1 MILPQPNTTAQ
12 PLNQV
17 TQDFQL
23 QGGKVKTDDSALAV
37 VIQSTERAEKFIMA
51 RLWLSEWRTAKQ
63 MYDAPSRQKYWRD
76 TRTPRSNNSF
86 PLIKQHVAAILDQ
99 TLPALFPEATPF
111 AIKPNEGTPAQVA
124 RAWENIISYQLK
136 EARVK
141 QTCRLILKDALIF
154 GTGLGKIGFESYD
167 RKRIMY
173 KHAVMPTEIKSPTG
187 GPSTWLDTKE
197 SDELVEYEIDERI
210 SHPIFKRVEI
220 NHLLV
225 APNLRSPDVR
235 EAEYVVYRDYVTV
248 RDLAKLRDFEGYDIP
263 SDEELRAIATMPEEQ
278 APSSVMET
286 ESTAYPTQGHRAL
299 PRYLDAGAD
308 PLDHKLEILEY
319 WTNDTV
325 IVVLQRKKV
334 IRNMRNPMGIIP
346 FVSCFW
352 DDIPGTFYSYGIPRR
367 IGGIQ
372 THIQGLRNKRM
383 DDINLNLQNMW
394 KVKKGDNI
402 AAQPIKAYPGAVF
415 KVTDMDSMEP
425 LMKQPV
431 LAEAYKEE
439 DVLVADAEKTT
450 GANELAVQ
458 GGSSAAGRGTGMR
471 TAAGASAVAGA
482 SSNRIQ
488 SFVDICADQ
497 VLVPVLYSFLKMD
510 RQWLEPSKMRQI
522 VGKTL
527 WAALQQESN
536 GNLLVDMTNNSD
548 IEFTM
553 LAGSN
558 LAAKQKMAQ
567 SLPLQ
572 GQIYGL
578 PAVQAGLAAAGLKV
592 NWVEYS
598 RRMEQSTGWDSQDD
612 IIIPQTD
619 QDKQAAMQSNPKVL
633 DMKATQARLAQ
644 MHSNAKDLSAQ
655 EHQQK
660 MQQSSSAALDNTSQ
674 IILTKALER
683 QQEKAEAPE
692 LAGGLGGE

>member
-17 TQDFQL
+17 TQDFSL
-23 QGGKVKTDDSALAV
+23 QGGKVKTEDSALAV

-51 RLWLSEWRTAKQ
+51 RLWLSEWRVAKQ
-63 MYDAPSRQKYWRD
+63 LYDAPSRQKYWRD
-76 TRTPRSNNSF
+76 TRTPRANNSF

-124 RAWENIISYQLK
+124 RAWENVISYQLR

-154 GTGLGKIGFESYD
+154 GTGLGKIGFETYD
-167 RKRIMY
+167 RKRVMY
-173 KHAVMPTEIKSPTG
+173 KHAVAPTEIKSPTG
-187 GPSTWLDTKE
+187 GPSTYIDTKE
-197 SDELVEYEIDERI
+197 SDELVEYDVDERI

-248 RDLAKLRDFEGYDIP
+248 RDLAKLRDFEGYEIP
-263 SDEELRAIATMPEEQ
+263 SDKELHEIATMPEEQ

-383 DDINLNLQNMW
+383 DDINLNLQKMW
-394 KVKKGDNI
+394 KVKKGEMI

-415 KVTDMDSMEP
+415 KVTDMDSFEP
-425 LMKQPV
+425 LQTQPV
-431 LAEAYKEE
+431 LQEAYKEE

-450 GANELAVQ
+450 GANELSVQ
-458 GGSSAAGRGTGMR
+458 GGQSTSGKGTGMR
-471 TAAGASAVAGA
+471 TAAGANAVAGA

-497 VLVPVLYSFLKMD
+497 VFVPILYSFLKMD
-510 RQWLEPSKMRQI
+510 RMWLEPAKIRKI

-527 WAALQQESN
+527 WAALQAESN

-619 QDKQAAMQSNPKVL
+619 ADKQSAMQSNPKIL

-644 MHSNAKDLSAQ
+644 MHGNAKDLSAQ
-655 EHQQK
+655 NHQQEMEK
-660 MQQSSSAALDNTSQ
+660 NSSSALDNTSQ
-674 IILTKALER
+674 VILTKALEK
-683 QQEKAEAPE
+683 QQEKLEAPE

>member
-12 PLNQV
+12 PLDQV
-17 TQDFQL
+17 TQDFQM
-23 QGGKVKTDDSALAV
+23 QGGKVKTEDSALAV

-63 MYDAPSRQKYWRD
+63 LYDAPSRQKYWRD
-76 TRTPRSNNSF
+76 TRTPRANNSF

-99 TLPALFPEATPF
+99 TVPALFPEATPF
-111 AIKPNEGTPAQVA
+111 AIQPNEGTPRQVA
-124 RAWENIISYQLK
+124 RAWEAIIANQLR

-141 QTCRLILKDALIF
+141 QTIRLILKDALIF

-173 KHAVMPTEIKSPTG
+173 KHAVAPTEIKSPTG

-197 SDELVEYEIDERI
+197 SDELVEYDVDERI

-248 RDLAKLRDFEGYDIP
+248 RDLSKLRDFEGYDIP
-263 SDEELRAIATMPEEQ
+263 SDEELRALATMPEEQ

-402 AAQPIKAYPGAVF
+402 AAQPIKSYPGAVF

-425 LMKQPV
+425 LVKQPV

-450 GANELAVQ
+450 GANELSVQ
-458 GGSSAAGRGTGMR
+458 GGSSSAGRGTGMR
-471 TAAGASAVAGA
+471 TAAGAQAVAGA

-510 RQWLEPSKMRQI
+510 RMWLEPSKMRQI

-578 PAVQAGLAAAGLKV
+578 PAVQQGLAAAGLKV

-644 MHSNAKDLSAQ
+644 MHGNASALSAQ
-655 EHQQK
+655 EHKQK
-660 MQQSSSAALDNTSQ
+660 MEQSSSSALDNTSQ

-683 QQEKAEAPE
+683 AQEKAEAPE